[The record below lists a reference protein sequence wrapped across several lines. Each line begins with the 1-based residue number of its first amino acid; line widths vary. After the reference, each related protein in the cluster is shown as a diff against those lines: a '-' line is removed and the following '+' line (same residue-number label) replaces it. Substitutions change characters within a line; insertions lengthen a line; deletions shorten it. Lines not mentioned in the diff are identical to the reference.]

1 MKLKHWNWD
10 FSGIVDLW
18 ERRHIFSYH
27 NCYNNNNNN
36 DNNNN
41 NNKKKK
47 KKKKKKTLMAVT
59 ITGISRTSSLHYW
72 PSVMISG
79 SVSSSSIFLVDI
91 VISIIII
98 ISSNSSSAVLNYL
111 YFLYREI
118 ARHTIGCRRFIYVCF
133 KPIFHWYL
141 CEASITPALS
151 WFKML
156 WVLYVI
162 RITKLTHNFV
172 VHRRTNV
179 YRHASTFHNTSVM
192 TRRVYS
198 NSKI

>member
-1 MKLKHWNWD
+1 MRCDL
-10 FSGIVDLW
+10 SGIVDLW

-27 NCYNNNNNN
+27 NHYNNNNNN

-41 NNKKKK
+41 NNNN
-47 KKKKKKTLMAVT
+47 KTLMAVT
-59 ITGISRTSSLHYW
+59 ITGRSRTSSLHCG
-72 PSVMISG
+72 PNVMLSV

-91 VISIIII
+91 VVIVIVIVIISS
-98 ISSNSSSAVLNYL
+98 ISSNSSLGTSPACLKPYSETYNRLSLV
-111 YFLYREI
+111 
-118 ARHTIGCRRFIYVCF
+118 YVCF
-133 KPIFHWYL
+133 KPNCHWYL
-141 CEASITPALS
+141 CDASITPALS

-172 VHRRTNV
+172 VHGRTNV
-179 YRHASTFHNTSVM
+179 YWHASAFHNTSVM